1 MARWHHITQYTLA
14 FCTFIAP
21 SYYPERYH
29 MRGPGAGLRT
39 SPQRLVLLIG
49 F

>member
-1 MARWHHITQYTLA
+1 MALWHHITHYTLA
-14 FCTFIAP
+14 FREFIAP
-21 SYYPERYH
+21 SYCPERYY

-39 SPQRLVLLIG
+39 SPQRLVLLIA